1 MKRFLIL
8 ISLCFLSVL
17 GYSQERRLFIADE
30 YNGNYLSIDIGTD
43 LHLLLKDSISLI
55 DGRLSGIN
63 TNSILFTDVTNRT
76 IQIPIDN
83 IASIVK
89 SGKVNTPGNLVFNG
103 LKYVAGTFIG
113 LYGAVAIIGGLVVV
127 SQSGPEGVAFIMLG
141 GLLSAGAYGLYNSAS
156 KGLSA
161 KNKVRTYVL
170 DGVYYR
176 IIIK

>member
-1 MKRFLIL
+1 MFLCL
-8 ISLCFLSVL
+8 ITVM
-17 GYSQERRLFIADE
+17 GYSQERRLFISDE
-30 YNGNYLSIDIGTD
+30 YNGNYQNLEIGSN

-63 TNSILFTDVTNRT
+63 ATSILFTDETNKT

-89 SGKVNTPGNLVFNG
+89 SGKVNSPGNLVFNG

-113 LYGAVAIIGGLVVV
+113 LYGAVAIIGGMFIV
-127 SQSGPEGVAFIMLG
+127 SESAPEGVAVIMLG

-156 KGLSA
+156 RGLSA
-161 KNKVRTYVL
+161 KNKIKTYVL

-176 IIIK
+176 LMIK

>member
-1 MKRFLIL
+1 M
-8 ISLCFLSVL
+8 
-17 GYSQERRLFIADE
+17 GYSQERRLFISDE
-30 YNGNYLSIDIGTD
+30 YNGNYQNLEIGSN

-55 DGRLSGIN
+55 DGKLSGIN
-63 TNSILFTDVTNRT
+63 ATSILFTDETNKT

-113 LYGAVAIIGGLVVV
+113 LYGAVAIIGGIFIV
-127 SQSGPEGVAFIMLG
+127 SESAPEGVAVIMLG

-156 KGLSA
+156 RGLSA
-161 KNKVRTYVL
+161 KNKVKTYVL

-176 IIIK
+176 LMIK